1 MAATTTTPTPATPGP
16 ATRTP
21 VTRTPPQG
29 VLRLGRYILFYGCL
43 TLIALVFI
51 GPYLIAFFGAF
62 KSEAN
67 LFATSPWAPPH
78 SLYLG
83 NFRTVLFTD
92 HFLEYL
98 GNTALVTC
106 VLTAGQVTFGVL
118 AAYAFARLEFPG
130 RDALFYLYLATLM
143 VPNVVTLVPLY
154 TMMRE
159 FHLTN
164 TYWAIFLPYVL
175 GIPYTIF
182 LMRQY
187 FMSLPSDVFAAAR
200 LDGCSEWRIL
210 TRIVVPMGKPIIITA
225 TLIAFVFGW
234 NNFLWP
240 LIVTDSNSKQVLTV
254 GIAALQSSFNDQWN
268 LVLAASLVSLVPLLV
283 IFAVFQKHIVRSLQL
298 TGANR

>member
-1 MAATTTTPTPATPGP
+1 MAATTQAPERRPA
-16 ATRTP
+16 AAQR
-21 VTRTPPQG
+21 PPRAAALR
-29 VLRLGRYILFYGCL
+29 VLEYVVFYGCL
-43 TLIALVFI
+43 TLIALVFL
-51 GPYLIAFFGAF
+51 GPYVIAFFGAF

-67 LFATSPWAPPH
+67 LFSTAPWAPPH
-78 SLYLG
+78 SLYIG
-83 NFRTVLFTD
+83 NFKTILLRDDFIR
-92 HFLEYL
+92 YL
-98 GNTALVTC
+98 GNTLLVTC
-106 VLTAGQVTFGVL
+106 ALTAGQVTFGVL
-118 AAYAFARLEFPG
+118 SAYAFARLEFPG
-130 RDALFYLYLATLM
+130 RDALFAVYLATLM

-175 GIPYTIF
+175 GVPYTIF

-187 FMSLPSDVFAAAR
+187 FRSLPSEVFAAAR
-200 LDGCSEWRIL
+200 VDGCSEWTIL
-210 TRIVVPMGKPIIITA
+210 TRILIPMAKPIIVTA

-254 GIAALQSSFNDQWN
+254 AIAGLQSSFNDQWN
-268 LVLAASLVSLVPLLV
+268 LVLAASLVSLIPLLV

-298 TGANR
+298 TGVNR